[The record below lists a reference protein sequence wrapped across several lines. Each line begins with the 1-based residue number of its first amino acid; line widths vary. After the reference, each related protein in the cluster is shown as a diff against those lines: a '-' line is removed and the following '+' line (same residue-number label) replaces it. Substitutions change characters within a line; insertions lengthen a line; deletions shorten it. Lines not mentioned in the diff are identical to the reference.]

1 MIFAFDKGVIA
12 EFGTHEEL
20 MQQKGI
26 YFNLVQTQQ
35 SNTIKKKNKN
45 KIEKKQ
51 KIDDFDDDLDSD
63 SVESINE
70 SDEEEDDEEQSQKI
84 EILPEDSA
92 SSLVLF

>member
-35 SNTIKKKNKN
+35 SNAIKKKNKK
-45 KIEKKQ
+45 KIERKA
-51 KIDDFDDDLDSD
+51 DHSDNDSD
-63 SVESINE
+63 SRIESINE
-70 SDEEEDDEEQSQKI
+70 SDQEEDEEEEEQSV
-84 EILPEDSA
+84 EIPLEDSA
-92 SSLVLF
+92 ASLDLF